1 MLAEEKLSATKSLPT
16 GKRFGYLLAGVINA
30 VLVYVVHNL
39 LTWDV
44 APFLT
49 DAFEK
54 VVPIITISL
63 VATAIFNV
71 IYLFFDP
78 AWFKSLTQ
86 IGLLGISIAAT
97 VRFYQVFPFDFSDY
111 DFDWATLANVVMIL
125 AIVGAAIGIIAEFS
139 KLARAVPRD

>member
-1 MLAEEKLSATKSLPT
+1 MLAEKRPSVTKSPPT
-16 GKRFGYLLAGVINA
+16 GKRFGYLLAAVINA

-63 VATAIFNV
+63 IATAIFNV
-71 IYLFFDP
+71 IYIFFDA

-86 IGLLGISIAAT
+86 IGLLGVSIAAT
-97 VRFYQVFPFDFSDY
+97 ARFYQVFPFDFSDY
-111 DFDWATLANVVMIL
+111 EFDWATLAKVVMIL
-125 AIVGAAIGIIAEFS
+125 AIVGAVVGIVAEFR